1 MEQVNRTLRCNDGDN
16 KDPTLLESINAH
28 PFDEII
34 RFEEEGHIY
43 WIRGD
48 ETDIVSSTTLI
59 HQHFP
64 EFNKKMVIQNIV
76 RGKKWANDPSYKYYG
91 MTYEEIDE
99 MWAENGRIAS
109 EAGTIMHAD
118 IEFFYNGI
126 PVENNSVEFSQFMDF
141 YEDHKDQ
148 FKMYRTEW
156 MICAEELRITGSI
169 DAVFINPDGTLTL
182 GDWKRSKGISKT
194 AFRRNDVGYHPF
206 THMPN
211 CNFSHYSLQLNLY
224 RIILE
229 EYYGKKI
236 KEMFLVVCHP
246 NNEVVDGKRYLKIM
260 IPRLDRE
267 AKLLLEYRRRE
278 VIKKGYVVNRT
289 FLDKVEDDEEDIC
302 LV

>member
-1 MEQVNRTLRCNDGDN
+1 MEAVNRTLRCNDGGN

-48 ETDIVSSTTLI
+48 QTDIVSSTTLI
-59 HQHFP
+59 HQYFP
-64 EFNKKMVIQNIV
+64 EFNKELVISNIV
-76 RGKKWANDPSYKYYG
+76 KGRKWSTDPSYRYYG
-91 MTYEEIDE
+91 MSAEAIDA
-99 MWAENGRIAS
+99 MWAENGRLAS

-126 PVENNSVEFSQFMDF
+126 PVQNNSIEFSQFMDF

-148 FKMYRTEW
+148 LKMYRTEW

-169 DAVFINPDGTLTL
+169 DAVFENPDGSLSL
-182 GDWKRSKGISKT
+182 GDWKRSKGISKR
-194 AFRRNDVGYHPF
+194 AFRRDDVGYHPF
-206 THMPN
+206 NHMPN
-211 CNFSHYSLQLNLY
+211 CNFAHYSLQLNLY

-229 EYYGKKI
+229 EYYGKVVKD
-236 KEMFLVVCHP
+236 MFLVVCHP

-267 AKLLLEYRRRE
+267 AKLLLEYRKRE
-278 VIKKGYVVNRT
+278 IVKKGYVVNRS
-289 FLDKVEDDEEDIC
+289 FINSADEEDDMC
-302 LV
+302 FV